1 MKKTKDKAKKPEA
14 TKTETT
20 TRGEI
25 YDWMQSLVFA
35 LIICILVFVFLF
47 RIVDVSGDSMNPTL
61 TNGDKLVVSDVFYKP
76 KQGDI
81 VIFRK
86 DEYKPEALVKRVIA
100 TEGQTVEIDF
110 DRGRVYVDGELL
122 DEPYIAEPTR
132 NQLDFKGAQTVPEGC
147 VFVMGDNRNH
157 SEDSRFSDVGC
168 VKKEAVLGKVLL
180 VIFPGRQ
187 TNELGAVTGGRDWHR
202 FGAVS

>member
-1 MKKTKDKAKKPEA
+1 MKKSKDKVKKPEPA
-14 TKTETT
+14 KTETT
-20 TRGEI
+20 TRGEV

-47 RIVDVSGDSMNPTL
+47 RIVDVS
-61 TNGDKLVVSDVFYKP
+61 VVSDVFYKP

-147 VFVMGDNRNH
+147 VFVMGDNRNA
-157 SEDSRFSDVGC
+157 SSDSRKAEIGMVDERLIV
-168 VKKEAVLGKVLL
+168 GKVLL
-180 VIFPGRQ
+180 RVFPLDSIGIPDG
-187 TNELGAVTGGRDWHR
+187 E
-202 FGAVS
+202 

>member
-1 MKKTKDKAKKPEA
+1 MKKTNDRVKKLEA
-14 TKTETT
+14 VKTETT

-35 LIICILVFVFLF
+35 LIICIIVFVFIF

-61 TNGDKLVVSDVFYKP
+61 LNGDKLVVSDVFYKP

-86 DEYKPEALVKRVIA
+86 DEYKAEALVKRVIA
-100 TEGQTVEIDF
+100 TEGQTIEIDF

-122 DEPYIAEPTR
+122 DEPYIAEPTH
-132 NQLDFKGAQTVPEGC
+132 NQLDFQGPQTVPEGC
-147 VFVMGDNRNH
+147 VFVMGDNRNA
-157 SEDSRFSDVGC
+157 SSDSRRTQIGMVDERLIV
-168 VKKEAVLGKVLL
+168 GKVLL
-180 VIFPGRQ
+180 RVFPFDSIGVPDS
-187 TNELGAVTGGRDWHR
+187 E
-202 FGAVS
+202 

>member
-1 MKKTKDKAKKPEA
+1 MKKTNDKVKKQNTAPA
-14 TKTETT
+14 ETT

-35 LIICILVFVFLF
+35 LIVCIIVFVFIF

-61 TNGDKLVVSDVFYKP
+61 INGDKLVVSDVFYKP

-86 DEYKPEALVKRVIA
+86 DEYKAEALVKRVIA
-100 TEGQTVEIDF
+100 TEGQTIEIDF

-132 NQLDFKGAQTVPEGC
+132 NQLDFQGPQTVPEGC
-147 VFVMGDNRNH
+147 VFVMGDNRNA
-157 SEDSRFSDVGC
+157 SSDSRKAEIGMVDERLIV
-168 VKKEAVLGKVLL
+168 GKVLL
-180 VIFPGRQ
+180 RVFPLDSIGVP
-187 TNELGAVTGGRDWHR
+187 NGE
-202 FGAVS
+202 

>member
-1 MKKTKDKAKKPEA
+1 MKKTNDKVKKQNKAPA
-14 TKTETT
+14 ETT

-35 LIICILVFVFLF
+35 LIICIIVFVFIF

-61 TNGDKLVVSDVFYKP
+61 IHGDKLVVSDVFYKP

-86 DEYKPEALVKRVIA
+86 DEYKAEALVKRVIA
-100 TEGQTVEIDF
+100 TEGQTIEIDF

-132 NQLDFKGAQTVPEGC
+132 NQLDFQGPQTIPEGC
-147 VFVMGDNRNH
+147 VFVMGDNRNA
-157 SEDSRFSDVGC
+157 SSDSRKAEIGMVDERLIV
-168 VKKEAVLGKVLL
+168 GKVLL
-180 VIFPGRQ
+180 RVFPLDSIGVPDG
-187 TNELGAVTGGRDWHR
+187 E
-202 FGAVS
+202 

>member
-1 MKKTKDKAKKPEA
+1 MKKTNDRVKKPEA
-14 TKTETT
+14 VKTETT

-35 LIICILVFVFLF
+35 LIICIIVFVFIF

-61 TNGDKLVVSDVFYKP
+61 LNGDKLVVSDVFYKP

-86 DEYKPEALVKRVIA
+86 DEYKAEALVKRVIA
-100 TEGQTVEIDF
+100 TEGQTIEIDF

-122 DEPYIAEPTR
+122 DEPYIAEPTH
-132 NQLDFKGAQTVPEGC
+132 NQLDFQGPQTVPEGC
-147 VFVMGDNRNH
+147 VFVMGDNRNA
-157 SEDSRFSDVGC
+157 SSDSRRAQIGMVDERLIV
-168 VKKEAVLGKVLL
+168 GKVLL
-180 VIFPGRQ
+180 RVFPFDSIGVPDG
-187 TNELGAVTGGRDWHR
+187 E
-202 FGAVS
+202 

>member
-86 DEYKPEALVKRVIA
+86 DEYKRVIA

-147 VFVMGDNRNH
+147 VFVMGDNRNA
-157 SEDSRFSDVGC
+157 SSDSRKAEIGMVDERLIV
-168 VKKEAVLGKVLL
+168 GKVLL
-180 VIFPGRQ
+180 RVFPLDSIGIPDG
-187 TNELGAVTGGRDWHR
+187 E
-202 FGAVS
+202 

>member
-1 MKKTKDKAKKPEA
+1 MKKTNDKVKKPEA
-14 TKTETT
+14 VKTETT

-35 LIICILVFVFLF
+35 LIICIIVFVFIF

-61 TNGDKLVVSDVFYKP
+61 LNGDKLVVSDVFYKP

-86 DEYKPEALVKRVIA
+86 DEYKAEALVKRVIA
-100 TEGQTVEIDF
+100 TEGQTIEIDF

-122 DEPYIAEPTR
+122 DEPYIAEPTH
-132 NQLDFKGAQTVPEGC
+132 NQLDFQGPQTVPEGC
-147 VFVMGDNRNH
+147 VFVMGDNRNA
-157 SEDSRFSDVGC
+157 SSDSRRTQIGMVDERLIV
-168 VKKEAVLGKVLL
+168 GKVLL
-180 VIFPGRQ
+180 RVFPFDSIGVPDG
-187 TNELGAVTGGRDWHR
+187 E
-202 FGAVS
+202 

>member
-1 MKKTKDKAKKPEA
+1 MKKANEKVKKPEVPQA
-14 TKTETT
+14 ETT

-35 LIICILVFVFLF
+35 LIISIIVFIFIF
-47 RIVDVSGDSMNPTL
+47 RIVDVVGDSMNPTL
-61 TNGDKLVVSDVFYKP
+61 INGDKLVVSDVFYKP

-86 DEYKPEALVKRVIA
+86 DEYKAEALVKRVIA
-100 TEGQTVEIDF
+100 TEGQTIEIDF

-132 NQLDFKGAQTVPEGC
+132 NQLDFQGPQTVPEGC
-147 VFVMGDNRNH
+147 VFVMGDNRNA
-157 SEDSRFSDVGC
+157 SSDSRRAEIGMVDERLIV
-168 VKKEAVLGKVLL
+168 GKVLL
-180 VIFPGRQ
+180 RIFPLDSIGVPDG
-187 TNELGAVTGGRDWHR
+187 E
-202 FGAVS
+202 

>member
-1 MKKTKDKAKKPEA
+1 MKKTNDRVKKPEA
-14 TKTETT
+14 VKTETT

-35 LIICILVFVFLF
+35 LIICIIVFVFIF

-61 TNGDKLVVSDVFYKP
+61 LNGDKLVVSDVFYKP

-86 DEYKPEALVKRVIA
+86 DEYKAEALVKRVIA
-100 TEGQTVEIDF
+100 TEGQTIEIDC

-122 DEPYIAEPTR
+122 DEPYIAEPTH
-132 NQLDFKGAQTVPEGC
+132 NQLDFQGPQTVPEGC
-147 VFVMGDNRNH
+147 VFVMGDNRNA
-157 SEDSRFSDVGC
+157 SSDSRRAQIGMVDERLIV
-168 VKKEAVLGKVLL
+168 GKVLL
-180 VIFPGRQ
+180 RVFPFDSIGVPDG
-187 TNELGAVTGGRDWHR
+187 E
-202 FGAVS
+202 

>member
-1 MKKTKDKAKKPEA
+1 MKKTNDRVKKPEA
-14 TKTETT
+14 VKTETT

-35 LIICILVFVFLF
+35 LIICIIVFVFIF

-61 TNGDKLVVSDVFYKP
+61 LNGDKLVVSDVFYKP

-86 DEYKPEALVKRVIA
+86 DEYKAEALVKRVIA
-100 TEGQTVEIDF
+100 TEGQTIEIDF

-122 DEPYIAEPTR
+122 DEPYIAEPTH
-132 NQLDFKGAQTVPEGC
+132 NQLDFQGPQTVPEGC
-147 VFVMGDNRNH
+147 VFVMGDNR
-157 SEDSRFSDVGC
+157 SASSDSRRAQIGMVDERLIV
-168 VKKEAVLGKVLL
+168 GKVLL
-180 VIFPGRQ
+180 RVFPFDSIGVPDG
-187 TNELGAVTGGRDWHR
+187 E
-202 FGAVS
+202 

>member
-1 MKKTKDKAKKPEA
+1 MKKTNDRVKKPEA
-14 TKTETT
+14 VKTETT

-35 LIICILVFVFLF
+35 LIICIIVFVFIF

-61 TNGDKLVVSDVFYKP
+61 LNGDKLVVSDVFYKP

-86 DEYKPEALVKRVIA
+86 DEYKAEALVKRVIA
-100 TEGQTVEIDF
+100 TEGQTIVEIDF

-122 DEPYIAEPTR
+122 DEPYIAEPTH
-132 NQLDFKGAQTVPEGC
+132 NQLDFQGPQTVPEGC
-147 VFVMGDNRNH
+147 VFVMGDNRNA
-157 SEDSRFSDVGC
+157 SSDSRRAQIGMVDERLIV
-168 VKKEAVLGKVLL
+168 GKVLL
-180 VIFPGRQ
+180 RVFPLDSIGVPDG
-187 TNELGAVTGGRDWHR
+187 E
-202 FGAVS
+202 

>member
-1 MKKTKDKAKKPEA
+1 MKKTNDRVKKPEA
-14 TKTETT
+14 VKTETT

-35 LIICILVFVFLF
+35 LIICIIVFVFIF

-61 TNGDKLVVSDVFYKP
+61 LNGDKLVVSDVFYKP

-86 DEYKPEALVKRVIA
+86 DEYKAEALVKRVIA
-100 TEGQTVEIDF
+100 TEGQTIEIDF

-122 DEPYIAEPTR
+122 DEPYIAEPTH
-132 NQLDFKGAQTVPEGC
+132 NQHDFQGPQTVPEGC
-147 VFVMGDNRNH
+147 VFVMGDNRNA
-157 SEDSRFSDVGC
+157 SSDSRRAQIGMVDERLIV
-168 VKKEAVLGKVLL
+168 GKVLL
-180 VIFPGRQ
+180 RVFPFDSIGVPDG
-187 TNELGAVTGGRDWHR
+187 E
-202 FGAVS
+202 

>member
-1 MKKTKDKAKKPEA
+1 MKKANEKVKKPEVPQA
-14 TKTETT
+14 ETT

-35 LIICILVFVFLF
+35 LIISIIVFIFIF

-61 TNGDKLVVSDVFYKP
+61 INGDKLVVSDVFYKP

-86 DEYKPEALVKRVIA
+86 DEYKAEALVKRVIA
-100 TEGQTVEIDF
+100 TEGQTIEIDF

-132 NQLDFKGAQTVPEGC
+132 NQLDFQGPQTVPEGC
-147 VFVMGDNRNH
+147 VFVMGDNRNA
-157 SEDSRFSDVGC
+157 SSDSRRAEIGMVDERLIV
-168 VKKEAVLGKVLL
+168 GKVLL
-180 VIFPGRQ
+180 RIFPLDSIGVPDG
-187 TNELGAVTGGRDWHR
+187 E
-202 FGAVS
+202 

>member
-1 MKKTKDKAKKPEA
+1 MKKTNDRVKKPEA
-14 TKTETT
+14 VKAETT

-35 LIICILVFVFLF
+35 LIICIIVFVFIF

-61 TNGDKLVVSDVFYKP
+61 LNGDKLVVSDVFYKP

-86 DEYKPEALVKRVIA
+86 DEYKAEALVKRVIA
-100 TEGQTVEIDF
+100 TEGQTIEIDF

-122 DEPYIAEPTR
+122 DEPYIAEPTH
-132 NQLDFKGAQTVPEGC
+132 NQLDFQGPQTVPEGC
-147 VFVMGDNRNH
+147 VFVMGDNRNA
-157 SEDSRFSDVGC
+157 SSDSRRAQIGMVDERLIV
-168 VKKEAVLGKVLL
+168 GKVLL
-180 VIFPGRQ
+180 RVFPFDSIGVPDG
-187 TNELGAVTGGRDWHR
+187 E
-202 FGAVS
+202 

>member
-1 MKKTKDKAKKPEA
+1 MKKTNDRVKKLEA
-14 TKTETT
+14 VKTETT

-35 LIICILVFVFLF
+35 LIICIIVFVFIF

-61 TNGDKLVVSDVFYKP
+61 LNGDKLVVSDVFYKP

-86 DEYKPEALVKRVIA
+86 DEYKAEALVKRVIA
-100 TEGQTVEIDF
+100 TEGQTIEIDF

-122 DEPYIAEPTR
+122 DEPYIAEPTHK
-132 NQLDFKGAQTVPEGC
+132 QLDFQGPQTVPEGC
-147 VFVMGDNRNH
+147 VFVMGDNRNA
-157 SEDSRFSDVGC
+157 SSDSRRTQIGMVDERLIV
-168 VKKEAVLGKVLL
+168 GKVLL
-180 VIFPGRQ
+180 RVFPFDSIGVPDG
-187 TNELGAVTGGRDWHR
+187 E
-202 FGAVS
+202 

>member
-1 MKKTKDKAKKPEA
+1 MKKTNDMVKKPEA
-14 TKTETT
+14 VKTETT

-35 LIICILVFVFLF
+35 LIICIIVFVFIF

-61 TNGDKLVVSDVFYKP
+61 LNGDKLVVSDVFYKP

-86 DEYKPEALVKRVIA
+86 DEYKAEALVKRVIA
-100 TEGQTVEIDF
+100 TEGQTIEIDF

-122 DEPYIAEPTR
+122 DEPYIAEPTH
-132 NQLDFKGAQTVPEGC
+132 NQLDFQGPQTVPEGC
-147 VFVMGDNRNH
+147 VFVMGDNRNA
-157 SEDSRFSDVGC
+157 SSDSRRAQIGMVDERLIV
-168 VKKEAVLGKVLL
+168 GKVLL
-180 VIFPGRQ
+180 RVFPFDSIGVPDG
-187 TNELGAVTGGRDWHR
+187 E
-202 FGAVS
+202 

>member
-1 MKKTKDKAKKPEA
+1 MKITNDKVKKPEA
-14 TKTETT
+14 VKTETT

-35 LIICILVFVFLF
+35 LIICIIVFVFIF

-61 TNGDKLVVSDVFYKP
+61 IHGDKLVVSDVFYKP

-86 DEYKPEALVKRVIA
+86 DEYKAEALVKRVIA
-100 TEGQTVEIDF
+100 TEGQTIEIDF

-132 NQLDFKGAQTVPEGC
+132 NQLDFQGPQTVPEGC
-147 VFVMGDNRNH
+147 VFVMGDNRNA
-157 SEDSRFSDVGC
+157 SSDSRKAEIGMVDERLIV
-168 VKKEAVLGKVLL
+168 GKVLL
-180 VIFPGRQ
+180 RVFPLDSIGVPDG
-187 TNELGAVTGGRDWHR
+187 E
-202 FGAVS
+202 

>member
-1 MKKTKDKAKKPEA
+1 MKKTNDRVKKPEA
-14 TKTETT
+14 VKTETT

-35 LIICILVFVFLF
+35 LIICIIVFVFIF

-61 TNGDKLVVSDVFYKP
+61 LNGDKLVVSDVFYKP

-86 DEYKPEALVKRVIA
+86 DEYKAEALVKRVIA
-100 TEGQTVEIDF
+100 TEGQTIEIDF

-122 DEPYIAEPTR
+122 DEPYIAESTH
-132 NQLDFKGAQTVPEGC
+132 NQLDFQGPQTVPEGC
-147 VFVMGDNRNH
+147 VFVMGDNRNA
-157 SEDSRFSDVGC
+157 SSDSRRAQIGMVDERLIV
-168 VKKEAVLGKVLL
+168 GKVLL
-180 VIFPGRQ
+180 RVFPFDSIGVPDG
-187 TNELGAVTGGRDWHR
+187 E
-202 FGAVS
+202 

>member
-1 MKKTKDKAKKPEA
+1 MKKTNDKVKKPKA
-14 TKTETT
+14 VKTETT

-35 LIICILVFVFLF
+35 LIICIIVFVFIF

-61 TNGDKLVVSDVFYKP
+61 LNGDKLVVSDVFYKP

-86 DEYKPEALVKRVIA
+86 DEYKAEALVKRVIA
-100 TEGQTVEIDF
+100 TEGQTIEIDF

-122 DEPYIAEPTR
+122 DEPYIDEPTH
-132 NQLDFKGAQTVPEGC
+132 NQLDFQGPQTVPEGC
-147 VFVMGDNRNH
+147 VFVMGDNRNA
-157 SEDSRFSDVGC
+157 SSDSRRAQIGMVDERLIV
-168 VKKEAVLGKVLL
+168 GKVLL
-180 VIFPGRQ
+180 RVFPFDSIGVPDG
-187 TNELGAVTGGRDWHR
+187 E
-202 FGAVS
+202 